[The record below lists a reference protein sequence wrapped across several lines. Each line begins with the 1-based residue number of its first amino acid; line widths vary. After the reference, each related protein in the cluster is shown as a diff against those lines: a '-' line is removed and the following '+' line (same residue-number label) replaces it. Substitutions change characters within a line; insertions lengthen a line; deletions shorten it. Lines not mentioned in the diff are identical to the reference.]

1 MSASTIMAK
10 PTQAHLERTIN
21 KKDPLEV
28 RQQTLSQMQYYMGA
42 KLVEVRIDPQ
52 KVIYRWSIKDQSE
65 QQICTLS
72 AFWGESQRKLLSG
85 KEPLTGEDLTNCAR
99 ANASAGLETAA
110 TLCGFASDTLG
121 FQTQLR
127 ETAQELELPLK
138 SFKKLLV

>member
-1 MSASTIMAK
+1 MAK

-52 KVIYRWSIKDQSE
+52 KVIYRWSIKHQEE

-85 KEPLTGEDLTNCAR
+85 EEPLSGEELTNCAR
-99 ANASAGLETAA
+99 ANASAGVEMAA
-110 TLCGFASDTLG
+110 KLCGFALDVEG
-121 FQTQLR
+121 FQTQLKK
-127 ETAQELELPLK
+127 TAQELEIPLE
-138 SFKKLLV
+138 SFKQLVV